1 MKKILTLAL
10 INITA
15 IIFAQNIKVNYV
27 RNSVGYADMIENIYL
42 NNNYKISITDSI
54 AAKIY
59 DLPTSS
65 SDLFIKSKY
74 KTYRTIIINNTKDK
88 DLYFTHAFKNQ
99 NYLVNDNLPD
109 IKWKI
114 HNKDTKKIGK
124 YLCTKA
130 TTTFRGTDFE
140 AYYTQ
145 EIPVSLAPFK
155 LSGLPGLVLEMR
167 ALGENHNT
175 WTVKTIEY
183 PYKGTIDYSPKYIKS
198 LRNVDLKKMVAM
210 IDSKNEEDDRIQNS
224 KLELPAGV
232 KIIESSVK
240 RVNGRSMIENKFEWE
255 K

>member
-1 MKKILTLAL
+1 MKKILTLVL

-15 IIFAQNIKVNYV
+15 IIFSQNIKVTYI
-27 RNSVGYADMIENIYL
+27 RNSLNYADIIEKVYL
-42 NNNYKISITDSI
+42 NNNYKISISDSI

-65 SDLFIKSKY
+65 SDVHIKSKD
-74 KTYRTIIINNTKDK
+74 KTYRRIIIHNIKDK
-88 DLYFTHAFKNQ
+88 DLYFTHAFKSQ
-99 NYLVNDNLPD
+99 NYLVNDHLPD

-114 HNKDTKKIGK
+114 HSKDTKKIGK

-140 AYYTQ
+140 AYYTN

-175 WTVKTIEY
+175 WTVKSIEY

-198 LRNVDLKKMVAM
+198 LKNVSLKKMVAM
-210 IDSKNEEDDRIQNS
+210 IDAQNEEDDRIQNS
-224 KLELPAGV
+224 KLELPQGV
-232 KIIESSVK
+232 KIVESSVK
-240 RVNGRSMIENKFEWE
+240 RVNGRGMIENKFECE